1 MGAIF
6 ADDSSTNPQNISNR
20 SYEASMDRFHETR
33 GMGAALATGCRIR
46 ANLVMVLQCNLD
58 GAAKSGVH
66 LEIKGSAKLDNYLEL
81 NGFERDV

>member
-46 ANLVMVLQCNLD
+46 ANLVMDLQWYLWSTK
-58 GAAKSGVH
+58 GMTLISAYVSG
-66 LEIKGSAKLDNYLEL
+66 LEMSTDHVFVFSAS
-81 NGFERDV
+81 